1 MGVGLPKQSQ
11 LKGSRYVKENAK
23 SKFSGSSACRE
34 EFKFG
39 FDVSSIAKGP
49 IPQADEE
56 EKLGEKEERKSV
68 ESPRGEIE

>member
-1 MGVGLPKQSQ
+1 MGISVPKQSQ
-11 LKGSRYVKENAK
+11 GSRYVKDNAK

-49 IPQADEE
+49 IA
-56 EKLGEKEERKSV
+56 
-68 ESPRGEIE
+68 